1 MNWPEKISITCFA
14 ASYLVVLAIELMRMY
29 IPRSAVRSTIKIGFA
44 IAGLFAHTI
53 YLFYRANVSFDQS
66 GLWLGSWFGWSLAGA
81 WLLAAAY
88 LWLIFQ
94 KFNSPIGIFLLPVVL
109 GLIGWGSYVGS
120 ETQFSAVREKSIWS
134 MVHGVALLIG
144 TAVVALG
151 FVFGVM
157 YLLHSRRLKSKSIS
171 KSGQFRLPSLEWLQR
186 YAERSLLAS
195 AGLLAIG
202 FVSGIARN
210 LTGTSS
216 GIVIPWQNPVIWTS
230 AVLFGWLIFA
240 SIGSRIYQ
248 PSRNGRKVAMLVLVS
263 FLFLVLELG
272 IVWWVGHATG
282 GEL

>member
-1 MNWPEKISITCFA
+1 
-14 ASYLVVLAIELMRMY
+14 
-29 IPRSAVRSTIKIGFA
+29 
-44 IAGLFAHTI
+44 
-53 YLFYRANVSFDQS
+53 
-66 GLWLGSWFGWSLAGA
+66 
-81 WLLAAAY
+81 
-88 LWLIFQ
+88 
-94 KFNSPIGIFLLPVVL
+94 
-109 GLIGWGSYVGS
+109 
-120 ETQFSAVREKSIWS
+120 

-157 YLLHSRRLKSKSIS
+157 YLIHSRRLKSKSIS

-195 AGLLAIG
+195 ACFLGIG